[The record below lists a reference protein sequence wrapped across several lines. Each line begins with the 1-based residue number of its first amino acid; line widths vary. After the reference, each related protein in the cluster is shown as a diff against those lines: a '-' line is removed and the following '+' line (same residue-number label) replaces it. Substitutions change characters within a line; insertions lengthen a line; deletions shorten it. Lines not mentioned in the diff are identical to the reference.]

1 MNEKSLKLHRQLDT
15 AFNNDSG
22 ISNMH
27 DTRRKICIL
36 IVLHNVIVLQEG
48 KRQKRKLMNESNDSL
63 GSLLSHLV
71 GVLLHQHHAMLL
83 TVSDAAFSVDEY
95 STAVAKIAVGL
106 SPDLPG
112 T

>member
-1 MNEKSLKLHRQLDT
+1 MNEKSLKVQRQLDT
-15 AFNNDSG
+15 AFNNDSS

-27 DTRRKICIL
+27 DTRGRIYIL
-36 IVLHNVIVLQEG
+36 IVLHNVIVMQGEP
-48 KRQKRKLMNESNDSL
+48 RQKIKLINESNDSL
-63 GSLLSHLV
+63 GTLLSRLV

-83 TVSDAAFSVDEY
+83 TVSDAGFPVEH